1 MIRFLALNVQEK
13 FGGHH
18 DGATPDYRAFLYYSE
33 NDVEQEIRGY
43 GANPALAAQDAWDR
57 YIEFLKDVKEST

>member
-1 MIRFLALNVQEK
+1 MIKFLMLTVQEK

-18 DGATPDYRAFLYYSE
+18 DGATPDYRAFLIYSV
-33 NDVEQEIRGY
+33 NYVEQEIRGY
-43 GANPALAAQDAWDR
+43 GANPVLAAQDAWDR